1 MLSAMSIY
9 GGRNHTGKAHVN
21 GGFGLFSDVRVLGQR
36 SFQNPPHTSKTPRM
50 RIQELA

>member
-1 MLSAMSIY
+1 MEEGIILVNPMSI
-9 GGRNHTGKAHVN
+9 GGL
-21 GGFGLFSDVRVLGQR
+21 GLFSDVRVLGQR